1 MEEKEPKFIRLR
13 STEDKRE
20 DELKLTIGYIYNNRI
35 MKRSFI
41 VLLLSILTIACSAQ
55 SLFDIMLQKAQAGDS
70 KAQNDVAAYYR
81 EGYGVQQD
89 YQKAIYWYRKSAA
102 QGDPVGLYGL
112 GQCYALGIGVQE
124 DLPKAASYIL
134 SAAQKGLKEAQ
145 QAISFMYE
153 RGMGVQQDYSK
164 AAYWRKQAQ
173 H

>member
-1 MEEKEPKFIRLR
+1 
-13 STEDKRE
+13 
-20 DELKLTIGYIYNNRI
+20 
-35 MKRSFI
+35 MKRSLI
-41 VLLLSILTIACSAQ
+41 VLLLSIISIACSAQ

-112 GQCYALGIGVQE
+112 GQCYALGIGVQQNSQT
-124 DLPKAASYIL
+124 AASYIL

-145 QAISFMYE
+145 QAIAFMYE
-153 RGMGVQQDYSK
+153 QGMGVPQDRTK
-164 AAYWRKQAQ
+164 AVYWRMKAQ
-173 H
+173 N